1 MVKLLLVETFPSNSI
16 ILAAVSSN
24 GKTSSLLLE
33 LEEVSLEDVSD
44 EISSELDEIS
54 LEFESS
60 EDFTSVPQDERIKL
74 RNTRD
79 ILLFLILKINF
90 ELIE

>member
-1 MVKLLLVETFPSNSI
+1 MVKLLLVETFPSDSI
-16 ILAAVSSN
+16 IFAAVSSK

-33 LEEVSLEDVSD
+33 LEEVSLEDISD